1 MTAPMTAHM
10 TAHMTAPN
18 AGRLF
23 IIGLG
28 PGHARLRTHE
38 ADAALAR
45 AQDIFGYY
53 PYLDRIDARPGQ
65 IKHPSDNREELDRA
79 KEALVKVVE
88 GRNVAIV
95 SGGDAGVFAM
105 AAAVFEAI
113 ESGAPSWRE
122 LEIEVIPGVSAM
134 HAAAGRLGA
143 PLGNDFCAIS
153 LSTNLKPWTLIEK
166 RLQHAVEG
174 DFVIALYNPA
184 SMARPD
190 EIYQA
195 FDLLNRL
202 LPADRLVC
210 LAKNIGRDSEECII
224 SKLSEVEIK
233 QINMSTLVL
242 IGSSGTRSIPH
253 AKGSWIY
260 TSRGA
265 K

>member
-1 MTAPMTAHM
+1 MIAPMA
-10 TAHMTAPN
+10 APN
-18 AGRLF
+18 SGRLF
-23 IIGLG
+23 IVGLG

-38 ADAALAR
+38 ADEALAK

-53 PYLDRIDARPGQ
+53 PYLDRIYLHPGQ
-65 IKHPSDNREELDRA
+65 IKQPSDNREELDRA
-79 KEALVKVVE
+79 REALLKVVE
-88 GRNVAIV
+88 GRSVAIV

-134 HAAAGRLGA
+134 HAAAARLGA

-190 EIYQA
+190 QIYQA

-210 LAKNIGRDSEECII
+210 LAKNIGRDNEECII

-242 IGSSGTRSIPH
+242 IGSSGTRSIPC

>member
-1 MTAPMTAHM
+1 MITPIA
-10 TAHMTAPN
+10 APN
-18 AGRLF
+18 SGRLF
-23 IIGLG
+23 IVGLG

-38 ADAALAR
+38 ADEALAK

-79 KEALVKVVE
+79 REALLKVVE
-88 GRNVAIV
+88 GKSVAIV

-134 HAAAGRLGA
+134 LAAAARLGA

-190 EIYQA
+190 QIYQA

-210 LAKNIGRDSEECII
+210 LAKNIGRDNEECII

-242 IGSSGTRSIPH
+242 IGSSGTRSIPR
-253 AKGSWIY
+253 AKGIWIY

>member
-1 MTAPMTAHM
+1 MIAPIA
-10 TAHMTAPN
+10 APN
-18 AGRLF
+18 SGRLF
-23 IIGLG
+23 IVGLG

-38 ADAALAR
+38 ADEALAE

-79 KEALVKVVE
+79 REALLKVVE
-88 GRNVAIV
+88 GRSVAIV

-122 LEIEVIPGVSAM
+122 LEIEVVPGVSAM
-134 HAAAGRLGA
+134 HAAAARLGA

-190 EIYQA
+190 QIYQA

-202 LPADRLVC
+202 LPEDRLVC
-210 LAKNIGRDSEECII
+210 LAKNIGRDNEECII

-242 IGSSGTRSIPH
+242 IGSSGTRSIPR

-260 TSRGA
+260 TTRGA

>member
-1 MTAPMTAHM
+1 
-10 TAHMTAPN
+10 MTAPN

-38 ADAALAR
+38 ADAALAK

-195 FDLLNRL
+195 FDLLTRL